1 MFPAVAA
8 AVLPRRPRA
17 TAAFTLLEITIVI
30 FLLLLLLGV
39 AMPSLSGQFARQ
51 KLQSSFD
58 RFDAVATTAQK
69 RSVAEKRP
77 YMVVWQGGGVVGV
90 YPADLSA
97 EERKKQG
104 PAASLVPA
112 GPATARTERYTLS
125 RNASLTT
132 DPAGVWTFWP
142 TGNCE
147 PVHVRYEGPSGHWEA
162 VYNPLS
168 ARAEFKTFIAQ

>member
-1 MFPAVAA
+1 MFPAVA

-17 TAAFTLLEITIVI
+17 AAAFTLLEITIVI
-30 FLLLLLLGV
+30 FLILLLLGV
-39 AMPSLSGQFARQ
+39 AMPSISGQFARQ
-51 KLQSSFD
+51 KLQNSFD
-58 RFDAVATTAQK
+58 RFDAVATAAQK

-77 YMVVWQGGGVVGV
+77 YTVVWQREGILGV
-90 YPADLSA
+90 YPADLPA
-97 EERKKQG
+97 DERKKQS

-112 GPATARTERYTLS
+112 GPTTARTEHYTLS
-125 RNASLTT
+125 RTASLTA

-162 VYNPLS
+162 IYNPLS
-168 ARAEFKTFIAQ
+168 ARAELKTFIAR